1 MNYPL
6 ISEYIEAIRTAEY
19 NFDKLNNLRPI
30 LDCDGNPILSSGK
43 FCCRIQNERY

>member
-19 NFDKLNNLRPI
+19 NFDKLNNLRLFLIAMAIPFCQVGI
-30 LDCDGNPILSSGK
+30 LLSYSK
-43 FCCRIQNERY
+43 